1 MGTRRRYVPWVLACL
16 SAEMTGMSAAAVA
29 ARFGHHLFG
38 DGGTPVQWLVVTVVV
53 VSCLVQGLALGML
66 QARALSLRHVELPQ
80 HRMVR
85 VSLTG
90 TGIAWAAA
98 VLPTLLA
105 GHVEDGPPVW
115 LVVLGA
121 VGLGLVSGTLLGA
134 TQAFPARDVVTH
146 HPWRWVAAST
156 VTWPVATILVFL
168 GTSVLDSGRPLLVVG
183 GLALV
188 MGVIGAAVLNIFSG
202 AWLGTIGGQPVANRV
217 SLAMVEGHR
226 FGMDRRMV
234 GLGVTGRRT
243 GRVRQFPVQYA
254 DHAGALV
261 VVPVRPGRKSW
272 WRNIAATDTPIAV
285 LDHEGWR
292 LTTARVLVPGDKGHS
307 AAEAAYRLRWPH
319 VPLAGGQPVVLIAR
333 AAGGIPTVAERL
345 ESVG

>member
-16 SAEMTGMSAAAVA
+16 AAELTGMSAAAVA

-38 DGGTPVQWLVVTVVV
+38 DGGPPVQWLVATVVV
-53 VSCLVQGLALGML
+53 VSCVVQGLALGML
-66 QARALSLRHVELPQ
+66 QARALSLRHFELPE

-85 VSLTG
+85 VSLVG
-90 TGIAWAAA
+90 TGIVWAVA

-105 GHVEDGPPVW
+105 GHVEDGPPVG

-134 TQAFPARDVVTH
+134 THAFPVRDVVTH
-146 HPWRWVAAST
+146 HPWRWVAVST
-156 VTWPVATILVFL
+156 VIWPVATILVFL
-168 GTSVLDSGRPLLVVG
+168 GASVLDAGRPLLVVG

-188 MGVIGAAVLNIFSG
+188 VGVVGAAVLGIFSG
-202 AWLGTIGGQPVANRV
+202 AWLGTIGGQPIANRV

-254 DHAGALV
+254 EHDGELV
-261 VVPVRPGRKSW
+261 VVPVRPERKSW
-272 WRNIAATDTPIAV
+272 WRNLAAADTSVAV

-292 LTTARVLVPGDKGHS
+292 LATARVLVPGDNGHS
-307 AAEAAYRLRWPH
+307 AAEAAYRSRWPH
-319 VPLAGGQPVVLIAR
+319 VPLAGGQPIVLIAR
-333 AAGGIPTVAERL
+333 VARGIPTVAERL